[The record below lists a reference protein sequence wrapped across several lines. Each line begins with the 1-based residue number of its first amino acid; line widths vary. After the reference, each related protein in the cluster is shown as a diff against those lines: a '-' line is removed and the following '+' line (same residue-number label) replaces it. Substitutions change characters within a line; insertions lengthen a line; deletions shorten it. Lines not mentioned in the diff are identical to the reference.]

1 MKTFILS
8 MAAVAALLLIEYIII
23 SVIVCRKMTGTWNI
37 LSFTFNHRY
46 WCFAVLNYHFSLSK
60 KSGESVDMFITDF
73 TAKYLMPRKRN
84 AIQKL
89 RESERKLLIQ
99 VLSNQDFIVLNFG
112 QMPFS
117 LNRYQNIEKSW
128 EQEIRRIADGK

>member
-8 MAAVAALLLIEYIII
+8 MAAMAALLLIEYIII

-99 VLSNQDFIVLNFG
+99 VLSNQDFIVQNFG

>member
-1 MKTFILS
+1 
-8 MAAVAALLLIEYIII
+8 
-23 SVIVCRKMTGTWNI
+23 
-37 LSFTFNHRY
+37 
-46 WCFAVLNYHFSLSK
+46 
-60 KSGESVDMFITDF
+60 MFITDF

-128 EQEIRRIADGK
+128 EQEMRRIADGK